1 MNLLSFRGGIHPPHS
16 KSMTEHLPVEKA
28 VEPEIVVIPLQQHI
42 GAPCQPIVKVGDKV
56 KVGQKIGEAG
66 GFVSAPVHSSVS
78 GTVKKIEKR
87 MIING
92 SGTCVV
98 IESDGLNEIHE
109 SVVPKGDIETMEAK
123 EILDIINEAG
133 IVGMGGAGFPT
144 RVKLSPPPDKKIDV
158 LIVNGAECEPYLT
171 ADHRLMLETPEDV
184 VYGLRAVMKVLG
196 LEKAYIAIE
205 NNKMDAVLSVKEAAK
220 DYPGIQVVTVKT
232 KYPQGGEKQLI
243 YACSQ
248 REVPSGALPM
258 DAGAVVSNVATMSAI
273 SKAIRTG
280 MPLIERICT
289 VTGDGIVE
297 PKNIMIKNGTRISE
311 IIAQAGGYKG
321 DPGKLILG
329 GPMMGFAQFTDDL
342 PSTKTT
348 SGVLV
353 FTEEQA
359 RLPEANPCIR
369 CGKCVDI
376 CPSFIQPFAVSAYS
390 LNGMFEMAEK
400 NNAMDCIECGSCS
413 FICPSKRPLLHSI
426 RMAKRE
432 IISKRRKTK

>member
-1 MNLLSFRGGIHPPHS
+1 
-16 KSMTEHLPVEKA
+16 
-28 VEPEIVVIPLQQHI
+28 
-42 GAPCQPIVKVGDKV
+42 
-56 KVGQKIGEAG
+56 
-66 GFVSAPVHSSVS
+66 
-78 GTVKKIEKR
+78 
-87 MIING
+87 
-92 SGTCVV
+92 
-98 IESDGLNEIHE
+98 
-109 SVVPKGDIETMEAK
+109 
-123 EILDIINEAG
+123 
-133 IVGMGGAGFPT
+133 
-144 RVKLSPPPDKKIDV
+144 
-158 LIVNGAECEPYLT
+158 
-171 ADHRLMLETPEDV
+171 MLETPEDV

>member
-28 VEPEIVVIPLQQHI
+28 LEPETVVIPLQQHI
-42 GAPCQPIVKVGDKV
+42 GAPCQAIVEVGEKV

-92 SGTCVV
+92 TANCVV

-109 SVVPKGDIETMEAK
+109 SVVPKGDIETLEPK

-220 DYPGIQVVTVKT
+220 EYPGIQVVTVKT

-248 REVPSGALPM
+248 REVPSGSLPM

-311 IIAQAGGYKG
+311 IVAQAGGYKG

-359 RLPEANPCIR
+359 RLPEYNPCIR

-376 CPSFIQPFAVSAYS
+376 CPSFIQPFAISAYS
-390 LNGMFEMAEK
+390 LNGMFDMAEK
-400 NNAMDCIECGSCS
+400 YNAMDCIECGSCS

>member
-1 MNLLSFRGGIHPPHS
+1 M
-16 KSMTEHLPVEKA
+16 
-28 VEPEIVVIPLQQHI
+28 
-42 GAPCQPIVKVGDKV
+42 
-56 KVGQKIGEAG
+56 
-66 GFVSAPVHSSVS
+66 
-78 GTVKKIEKR
+78 KKIEKR

-92 SGTCVV
+92 TGTCVV

-109 SVVPKGDIETMEAK
+109 SVVPKGDVETLEPK

-220 DYPGIQVVTVKT
+220 EYPGIQVVTVKT

-311 IIAQAGGYKG
+311 IVAQAGGYKG

-329 GPMMGFAQFTDDL
+329 GPMMGFAQFTDNL

-359 RLPEANPCIR
+359 RLPEYNPCIR

-376 CPSFIQPFAVSAYS
+376 CPSFVQPFAISAYS
-390 LNGMFEMAEK
+390 LNGMFDMAEK
-400 NNAMDCIECGSCS
+400 YNAMDCIECGSCS

>member
-28 VEPEIVVIPLQQHI
+28 LEPETVVIPLQQHI
-42 GAPCQPIVKVGDKV
+42 GAPCQAIVEVGEKV

-92 SGTCVV
+92 TGTCVV

-109 SVVPKGDIETMEAK
+109 SVVPKGDVETLEPK

-220 DYPGIQVVTVKT
+220 EYPGIQVVTVKT

-311 IIAQAGGYKG
+311 IVAQAGGYKG

-329 GPMMGFAQFTDDL
+329 GPMMGFAQFTDNL

-359 RLPEANPCIR
+359 RLPEYNPCIR

-376 CPSFIQPFAVSAYS
+376 CPSFVQPFAISAYS
-390 LNGMFEMAEK
+390 LNGMFDMAEK
-400 NNAMDCIECGSCS
+400 YNAMDCIECGSCS

>member
-28 VEPEIVVIPLQQHI
+28 LEPETVVIPLQQHI
-42 GAPCQPIVKVGDKV
+42 GAPCKPIVEVGEKV

-92 SGTCVV
+92 TGTCVV

-109 SVVPKGDIETMEAK
+109 SVVPKGDVETLEPK

-220 DYPGIQVVTVKT
+220 EYPGIQVVTVKT

-248 REVPSGALPM
+248 REVPSGSLPM

-297 PKNIMIKNGTRISE
+297 PKNIMIKNGTKISE
-311 IIAQAGGYKG
+311 IVAQAGGYKG
-321 DPGKLILG
+321 DPGKVILG

-359 RLPEANPCIR
+359 RLPEYNPCIR

-376 CPSFIQPFAVSAYS
+376 CPSFIQPFAISAYS
-390 LNGMFEMAEK
+390 LNGMFDMAEK
-400 NNAMDCIECGSCS
+400 SNAMDCIECGACS

-426 RMAKRE
+426 RVAKRE

>member
-28 VEPEIVVIPLQQHI
+28 LEPETVVIPLQQHI
-42 GAPCQPIVKVGDKV
+42 GAPCKPIVEVGEKV

-92 SGTCVV
+92 TGTCVV

-109 SVVPKGDIETMEAK
+109 SVVPKGDVDTLEPK
-123 EILDIINEAG
+123 EILDIINESG

-205 NNKMDAVLSVKEAAK
+205 NNKMDAVLSMKEAAK
-220 DYPGIQVVTVKT
+220 EYPGIQVVTVKT

-248 REVPSGALPM
+248 REVPSGSLPM

-311 IIAQAGGYKG
+311 IVAQAGGYKG
-321 DPGKLILG
+321 DPGKVILG

-359 RLPEANPCIR
+359 RLPESNPCIR

-376 CPSFIQPFAVSAYS
+376 CPSFIQPFAISAYS
-390 LNGMFEMAEK
+390 LNGMFDMAEK

>member
-16 KSMTEHLPVEKA
+16 KEMTEHLPVEKA
-28 VEPEIVVIPLQQHI
+28 LEPEIVVIPLQQHI
-42 GAPCQPIVKVGDKV
+42 GAPCKAIVEVGEKV

-66 GFVSAPVHSSVS
+66 GFVSAPVHSSIS

-92 SGTCVV
+92 TGTCIV
-98 IESDGLNEIHE
+98 IESDGLNEVHE
-109 SVVPKGDIETMEAK
+109 SVVPKGDVETLEPK

-158 LIVNGAECEPYLT
+158 LILNGAECEPYLT
-171 ADHRLMLETPEDV
+171 SDHRLMLETPEDV
-184 VYGLRAVMKVLG
+184 VYGLRAVMRVLG

-205 NNKMDAVLSVKEAAK
+205 NNKMDAVLSMKEAAK
-220 DYPGIQVVTVKT
+220 EFTGIQVVVVKT
-232 KYPQGGEKQLI
+232 KYPQGSEKQLI

-321 DPGKLILG
+321 EPGKLILG

-359 RLPEANPCIR
+359 RLPEPNPCIR

-376 CPSFIQPFAVSAYS
+376 CPSFIQPFAISAYS
-390 LNGMFEMAEK
+390 LNGMFDMAEK

-432 IISKRRKTK
+432 ILSKRRKTK

>member
-16 KSMTEHLPVEKA
+16 KEMTEHLPVEKSLQ
-28 VEPEIVVIPLQQHI
+28 PEIVVIPLQQHI
-42 GAPCQPIVKVGDKV
+42 GAPCKVIVEVGEKV

-66 GFVSAPVHSSVS
+66 GFVSAPVHSSIS

-92 SGTCVV
+92 TGTCIV
-98 IESDGLNEIHE
+98 IESDGLNEVHE
-109 SVVPKGDIETMEAK
+109 SVVPKGDIEMLEPK

-158 LIVNGAECEPYLT
+158 LILNGAECEPYLT
-171 ADHRLMLETPEDV
+171 SDHRLMLETPEDV

-196 LEKAYIAIE
+196 LEKAFIAIE
-205 NNKMDAVLSVKEAAK
+205 NNKMDAVLSMKEAAK
-220 DYPGIQVVTVKT
+220 DLPGIQVVVVKT
-232 KYPQGGEKQLI
+232 KYPQGSEKQLI

-321 DPGKLILG
+321 EPGKLILG

-359 RLPEANPCIR
+359 RLPEPNPCIR

-376 CPSFIQPFAVSAYS
+376 CPSFIQPFAISAYS
-390 LNGMFEMAEK
+390 LNGMFDMAEK

-432 IISKRRKTK
+432 ILSKRRKTK

>member
-28 VEPEIVVIPLQQHI
+28 LEPETVVIPLQQHI
-42 GAPCQPIVKVGDKV
+42 GAPCKPIVEVGEKV

-66 GFVSAPVHSSVS
+66 GFVSAPVHSSIS

-87 MIING
+87 LIING
-92 SGTCVV
+92 TGTCVV

-109 SVVPKGDIETMEAK
+109 SVVPKGDVETLEPK
-123 EILDIINEAG
+123 EILDIINESG

-220 DYPGIQVVTVKT
+220 EYPGIQVVTVKT

-248 REVPSGALPM
+248 REVPSGSLPM

-311 IIAQAGGYKG
+311 IVAQAGGYKG
-321 DPGKLILG
+321 NPGKVILG

-376 CPSFIQPFAVSAYS
+376 CPSFIQPFAISAYS
-390 LNGMFEMAEK
+390 LNGMFDMAEK